1 MLPGT
6 ALDLPLLS
14 LAVFLPIILTP
25 VTFLVGHIGS
35 WRSAAVF
42 CNATLLIP
50 LAVILYLTPAI
61 FAGGAFHEEY
71 QWVPALG
78 LTVGLVLDSLSYPF
92 ALLITL
98 VGFLAGVYSV
108 KYMER
113 EHGLTSYYTLLMLF
127 IAGMVGVVLVTNLF
141 LFYIFWELMLIPS
154 FALIAYWGTG
164 KPRLIGFK
172 YFIFTHA
179 GALSLLIGMAWL
191 AALFGNL
198 NIFELAELASSRA
211 AELKT
216 VLTIIAVL
224 IFIGAAVKMAVFPFH
239 TWLPDAHAEAPTPI
253 SVLLSGVMIKTGVYA
268 LARLILGILPFT
280 FADIQLLIAVL
291 AVASMLWGGVMAL
304 VQTDV
309 KRLLAY
315 SSISQIGYI
324 VFGMATGNMVGI
336 QGGLYHVLN
345 HGFAKGLLF
354 MCAGVLIYE
363 LNERDIRK
371 LGGLASKMPLT
382 ATAML
387 LGGLSIAGTPPL
399 GGFMSE
405 WMIFAGGVEAGWT
418 WFVAVA
424 VLATA
429 ITAGYY
435 LRMVR
440 AVFFGEKNLAAK
452 DASITMA
459 CSMSPLIILVII
471 LGIYAVPL
479 IAVIGSSAAAL
490 SLSLLAG

>member
-6 ALDLPLLS
+6 VLELPLLS
-14 LAVFLPIILTP
+14 AAVILPIVLTP
-25 VTFLVGHIGS
+25 FTFLAGRAAS
-35 WRSAAVF
+35 WRAAAVF
-42 CNATLLIP
+42 CNMALLIP
-50 LAVILYLTPAI
+50 LAILLYLTPAVL
-61 FAGGAFHEEY
+61 AGGVFHEEY
-71 QWVPALG
+71 EWVPALG
-78 LTVGLVLDSLSYPF
+78 LTVGFVLDSLSYPF

-113 EHGLTSYYTLLMLF
+113 EHGLTAYYTLLLLF
-127 IAGMVGVVLVTNLF
+127 VAGMIGVVLVTNLF

-154 FALIAYWGTG
+154 YGLIAYWGTG
-164 KPRLIGFK
+164 NPRLIGFK

-179 GALSLLIGMAWL
+179 GALSLLIGIAWL

-198 NIFELAELASSRA
+198 NIFELMTLASTQA
-211 AELKT
+211 ASLKP
-216 VLTIIAVL
+216 VLTTIAVL

-268 LARLILGILPFT
+268 LARLVLGVLPFT
-280 FADIQLLIAVL
+280 FADIQLPIALL

-324 VFGMATGNMVGI
+324 VFGLSTANVVGI
-336 QGGLYHVLN
+336 QGGLFHVLN

-354 MCAGVLIYE
+354 MGAGVLIHTV
-363 LNERDIRK
+363 NERDIRK

-382 ATAML
+382 AIAML

-405 WMIFAGGVEAGWT
+405 WMIFSGGVEAGWT
-418 WFVAVA
+418 WLVAIA
-424 VLATA
+424 VFATA

-440 AVFFGEKNLAAK
+440 AVFFGEGVLKAH
-452 DASITMA
+452 DAGITMGG
-459 CSMSPLIILVII
+459 SMSPLIVLVIV
-471 LGIYAVPL
+471 LGFLATPL
-479 IAVIGSSAAAL
+479 ISVIGTSAASL
-490 SLSLLAG
+490 SLSILTR